1 MIQTVG
7 RAARNLNGR
16 AIMYA
21 DKMTKS
27 MQNTIDETNYRREKQ
42 MRYNEEH
49 GKVPQALNKKIS
61 ENLVGRS
68 KDFPDERYTQKEI
81 LQEVAETRA
90 NYGSEDIEKIVVQ
103 KQKEME
109 NAAKN
114 LDFIKAAKLRDEIAA
129 LKG

>member
-7 RAARNLNGR
+7 RAARNLNGK
-16 AIMYA
+16 AILYA

-27 MQNTIDETNYRREKQ
+27 MQATIDETNYRREKQ
-42 MRYNEEH
+42 IQYNKENNR
-49 GKVPQALNKKIS
+49 VPTALNKKIS

-68 KDFPDERYTQKEI
+68 KDFPDPKYTQKEI
-81 LQEVAETRA
+81 LQKAAETKA
-90 NYGSEDIEKIVVQ
+90 SYGGEDIEKMIGQ

-109 NAAKN
+109 AAAKN

-129 LKG
+129 LKE